1 MTTTRIA
8 IHFPAWPPYIDPKKR
23 SRSYRLP
30 LTIGTLFFWTF
41 FGPPS
46 IRPAAALAAGAGGPG
61 EADSCLWY
69 KLLCV
74 DKTNDYDDILWYACK
89 SMYSIYI
96 VYCILYSIYTC
107 TKIHMLLYIYT
118 HIITYLYLNNIYI
131 YIRCNPLIPNFAVA
145 ASSYPL
151 SRQTNQRSKLNPFF
165 WLSWYSLRIPIPLER
180 SKKGGQH
187 FNHSASKS

>member
-131 YIRCNPLIPNFAVA
+131 YIYVATPWFPILQLRLLLIHWVA
-145 ASSYPL
+145 KQIKDQNL
-151 SRQTNQRSKLNPFF
+151 THFF
-165 WLSWYSLRIPIPLER
+165 DLVDIRFGFQSP
-180 SKKGGQH
+180 
-187 FNHSASKS
+187 